1 MRTLDH
7 SLTQGSP
14 QWYLLLGHPYMQTA
28 THPPADSGACS
39 RLGWTAK
46 RQQCGEDVGP
56 PPHLK
61 VCN

>member
-7 SLTQGSP
+7 NLTQGSS
-14 QWYLLLGHPYMQTA
+14 QWGCSSVTPTCRQLP
-28 THPPADSGACS
+28 THLQIQGLFQG
-39 RLGWTAK
+39 LGWTAR